1 MSIKFEAHIDIDS
14 PKIILDS
21 LSSNIELS
29 KQQLKKLMQN
39 GSVWLENSHGIQR
52 VRRAKK
58 KLHMGDKLHVYYDEK
73 IQITQ
78 PPIAHLI
85 ADEGGYSIW
94 NKPCGMYSQGTK
106 WGDHCTIYRWAE
118 QHLTPQRSAFIVHR
132 LDKAANGLMII
143 AHTKKLAAK
152 FSKLFEQRNINKTY
166 RARVEGKVENID
178 LPHEIKNQLDNKLAI
193 SEIVA
198 IKNDNNNLQTELEIK
213 IKTGRKHQIRRHL
226 STIGHPIIGDR
237 LYGAKNIQQDLQLSS
252 VELAFV
258 CPLTSQQKI
267 YILEKHNKNK

>member
-1 MSIKFEAHIDIDS
+1 MSTKLEKHIDIES
-14 PKIILDS
+14 PQVILDS
-21 LSSNIELS
+21 LKNNIELS

-58 KLHMGDKLHVYYDEK
+58 SLHAGDKLHIYYNEE
-73 IQITQ
+73 IQTAQ
-78 PPIAHLI
+78 PSGAHLI

-118 QHLTPQRSAFIVHR
+118 KNLMPQRPAFIVHR

-143 AHTKKLAAK
+143 AHTKKLAAS

-166 RARVEGKVENID
+166 KATVEGIVKNLN
-178 LPHEIKNQLDNKLAI
+178 LPYEIKNQLDNKLAI
-193 SEIVA
+193 SEIIA
-198 IKNDNNNLQTELEIK
+198 IKIDNNNLQTELEIK

-226 STIGHPIIGDR
+226 SAMGHPIIGDR

-252 VELAFV
+252 VELSFV
-258 CPLTSQQKI
+258 CPLTLQQKK
-267 YILEKHNKNK
+267 YSLKN